1 MTNAFHLVAR
11 SRVNFSN
18 VGPSTS
24 DECAKL
30 MHIFTSVCKNL
41 GVPIATD
48 KTEGPTTYIT
58 YLGLEINTVSQTLFI
73 PHDKVTSLTEQLN
86 EINNHEKVTLQQLQS
101 LCELL
106 AFCSRSLPPARALIR
121 RFYRDMAGVQKPHH
135 MIRVNLGMKQDAMTL
150 LKFLH
155 SFNGTCQFP
164 DQLWSSNN
172 DLEFSQ
178 IALC

>member
-18 VGPSTS
+18 VGPSDS

-48 KTEGPTTYIT
+48 KTEGP
-58 YLGLEINTVSQTLFI
+58 
-73 PHDKVTSLTEQLN
+73 SLTEQLN
-86 EINNHEKVTLQQLQS
+86 EINNHKKVTLQQLQS

-121 RFYRDMAGVQKPHH
+121 RFYRDMAGVHKPHH
-135 MIRVNLGMKQDAMTL
+135 MIRVNSGMKQDAMTL
-150 LKFLH
+150 LKYLH

-178 IALC
+178 KALC

>member
-1 MTNAFHLVAR
+1 M
-11 SRVNFSN
+11 
-18 VGPSTS
+18 
-24 DECAKL
+24 
-30 MHIFTSVCKNL
+30 
-41 GVPIATD
+41 
-48 KTEGPTTYIT
+48 
-58 YLGLEINTVSQTLFI
+58 
-73 PHDKVTSLTEQLN
+73 
-86 EINNHEKVTLQQLQS
+86 QS

-106 AFCSRSLPPARALIR
+106 AFCSRALPPARALIR
-121 RFYRDMAGVQKPHH
+121 RFYRDMAGVHKPHH

-150 LKFLH
+150 LKYLH

>member
-1 MTNAFHLVAR
+1 
-11 SRVNFSN
+11 
-18 VGPSTS
+18 
-24 DECAKL
+24 

-106 AFCSRSLPPARALIR
+106 AFCSRALPPARALIR
-121 RFYRDMAGVQKPHH
+121 RFYRDMAGVHKPHH
-135 MIRVNLGMKQDAMTL
+135 MIRVNSGMKQDAMTL
-150 LKFLH
+150 LKYLH

>member
-41 GVPIATD
+41 
-48 KTEGPTTYIT
+48 
-58 YLGLEINTVSQTLFI
+58 
-73 PHDKVTSLTEQLN
+73 
-86 EINNHEKVTLQQLQS
+86 
-101 LCELL
+101 CELL

-121 RFYRDMAGVQKPHH
+121 RFYRDMAGVHKPHH

-178 IALC
+178 KALC